1 MIPTWRPPTTTPE
14 VPAPSL
20 VPKVQAKA
28 PRHKGFDEAFA
39 HFLHTFTNENT
50 HLKITDT
57 EYYARFKLST
67 LFTGLMYMAISI
79 LTADRWPVMP
89 PSFLSLATLVRA
101 LQNLG
106 LGVAVAYIGDD
117 VVDIYTW
124 SNRPLSSVRAD
135 IREAVRRYTPTD
147 VTLNAVYYIVGENI
161 MIWDEF
167 NWDDGKVWASDPV
180 LVYRGR

>member
-1 MIPTWRPPTTTPE
+1 MPE
-14 VPAPSL
+14 VRANAPH
-20 VPKVQAKA
+20 
-28 PRHKGFDEAFA
+28 RKGFKDIFA
-39 HFLHTFTNENT
+39 HFPHTFTDET
-50 HLKITDT
+50 RYLRITDL
-57 EYYARFKLST
+57 EYYARFT
-67 LFTGLMYMAISI
+67 LRDWAPFTGLMYMAIYV

-101 LQNLG
+101 LRNLG

-135 IREAVRRYTPTD
+135 IQEAVRQYTPTD